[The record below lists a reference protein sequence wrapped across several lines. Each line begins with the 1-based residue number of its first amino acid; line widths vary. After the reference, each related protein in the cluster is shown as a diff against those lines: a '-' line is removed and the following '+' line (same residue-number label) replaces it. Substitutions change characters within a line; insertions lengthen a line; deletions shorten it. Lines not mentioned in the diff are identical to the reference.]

1 MEQEKNKSKLKII
14 IPIAVAIVV
23 IAGIVVGIVASN
35 NSKEEGTIEKT
46 NTQTI
51 NTLKLTDS
59 MIQDIERE
67 VNRLDLKEQ
76 PGILTLS
83 LRDSGYTDINVQK
96 VEILKQDL
104 KDAYTYAVYLKAT
117 GVNKAD
123 YFNYELNYTAV
134 EDSSNSK
141 GYRIEKHYNFD

>member
-1 MEQEKNKSKLKII
+1 MDQKTNKSKLKII
-14 IPIAVAIVV
+14 IPIAVAVVV

-35 NSKEEGTIEKT
+35 NSKEKGTIEKT

-59 MIQDIERE
+59 MIQDIESKVDRISPTDE
-67 VNRLDLKEQ
+67 VGTLQ
-76 PGILTLS
+76 LTFKNL
-83 LRDSGYTDINVQK
+83 GYTNIDVNEVK
-96 VEILKQDL
+96 ILSQDL

-141 GYRIEKHYNFD
+141 GYRIEKHYKFD

>member
-1 MEQEKNKSKLKII
+1 MKKLNVKII
-14 IPIAVAIVV
+14 VPIILVAIVV
-23 IAGIVVGIVASN
+23 IVGIVVSN
-35 NSKEEGTIEKT
+35 NSKETG
-46 NTQTI
+46 NTQTT

-59 MIQDIERE
+59 MIKDIKYE
-67 VNRLDLKEQ
+67 VSKINTSSQVSTLQ
-76 PGILTLS
+76 LTFKNL
-83 LRDSGYTDINVQK
+83 GYTNIDVNDVK
-96 VEILKQDL
+96 ILSQDL

-141 GYRIEKHYNFD
+141 GYRIEKNYKFD

>member
-1 MEQEKNKSKLKII
+1 MKKLNVKII
-14 IPIAVAIVV
+14 VPIILVAIVV
-23 IAGIVVGIVASN
+23 IVGIVVSN
-35 NSKEEGTIEKT
+35 NSKETGTIEKT
-46 NTQTI
+46 NTQTT

-59 MIQDIERE
+59 MIKDIKYE
-67 VNRLDLKEQ
+67 VSKINTSSQVSTLQ
-76 PGILTLS
+76 LTFKNL
-83 LRDSGYTDINVQK
+83 GYTNIDVNDVK
-96 VEILKQDL
+96 ILSQDL

-141 GYRIEKHYNFD
+141 GYRIEKNYKFD

>member
-1 MEQEKNKSKLKII
+1 MKKLNVKII
-14 IPIAVAIVV
+14 VPIILVAIVV
-23 IAGIVVGIVASN
+23 IVGIVVSN
-35 NSKEEGTIEKT
+35 NSKETGTIEKT
-46 NTQTI
+46 NTQTT

-59 MIQDIERE
+59 MIKDIKYE
-67 VNRLDLKEQ
+67 VSRINTSSQVSTLQ
-76 PGILTLS
+76 LTFKNL
-83 LRDSGYTDINVQK
+83 GYTNIDVNDVK
-96 VEILKQDL
+96 ILSQDL

-141 GYRIEKHYNFD
+141 GYRIEKNYKFD

>member
-1 MEQEKNKSKLKII
+1 MKKLNVKII
-14 IPIAVAIVV
+14 VPIIVVAIVV
-23 IAGIVVGIVASN
+23 IVGIVVSN
-35 NSKEEGTIEKT
+35 NSKETGTIEKT
-46 NTQTI
+46 NTQTT

-59 MIQDIERE
+59 MIKDIKYE
-67 VNRLDLKEQ
+67 VNRIRPADQVGTLQ
-76 PGILTLS
+76 LTFKNL
-83 LRDSGYTDINVQK
+83 GYTNIDVND
-96 VEILKQDL
+96 VEILSQDL

-141 GYRIEKHYNFD
+141 GYRIEKNYKFD

>member
-1 MEQEKNKSKLKII
+1 MKKLNVKII
-14 IPIAVAIVV
+14 VPIILVAIVV
-23 IAGIVVGIVASN
+23 IVGIVVSN
-35 NSKEEGTIEKT
+35 NSKETGTIEKT
-46 NTQTI
+46 NTQTT

-59 MIQDIERE
+59 MIKDIKYE
-67 VNRLDLKEQ
+67 VSRINTSSQVSTLQ
-76 PGILTLS
+76 LTFKNL
-83 LRDSGYTDINVQK
+83 GYTNIDVNA
-96 VEILKQDL
+96 VEILSQDL

-141 GYRIEKHYNFD
+141 GYRIEKNYKFD